1 MDNISIIGKACCGCR
16 ACEQSCHKHAI
27 VFKEDEEGFLQPYVD
42 QDECVNCGKCLK
54 ACPIHTVYVCHEK
67 QTGYAAKT
75 ASEND
80 LKECSSGGL
89 FYEMAKYVFDQKG
102 VVCGCGIDDSL
113 MPHHVI
119 ANSLEEAKQLRGS
132 KYVQSSMG
140 NIYTQ
145 IKEYLDKGV
154 IILFT
159 GVPCQVA
166 GLKNF
171 LSNDYS
177 NLYCVDIICHGVP
190 SRKLYAAY
198 LKWLSEKYGEIS
210 SVEFRSK
217 KRHQWSLTLNVRTN
231 NDGRI
236 QEHLKIASLDPY
248 YYNFLEGNTYRESC
262 YTCPYSQNSRPGDI
276 TIGDFWGIENI
287 HPELFDIRG
296 VSCALVNSEKGQ
308 NLWAGIESGLDA
320 TEVKLSDIINY
331 YGNLRQPTKRKPIRD
346 IVYQRLNEKG
356 FEAIPYDLSLKSR
369 AIDSLKNFIPNGWRY
384 RIKTMLKR

>member
-27 VFKEDEEGFLQPYVD
+27 AFNEDEEGFLQPHVD
-42 QDECVNCGKCLK
+42 QDKCVNCGKCLK
-54 ACPIHTVYVCHEK
+54 ACPIHTVNVCHEEQK
-67 QTGYAAKT
+67 GYAAKT
-75 ASEND
+75 TSGDD

-89 FYEMAKYVFDQKG
+89 FYEMAKFVFGQKG

-113 MPHHVI
+113 MPRHVI
-119 ANSLEEAKQLRGS
+119 ATSLEEAKQLRGS
-132 KYVQSSMG
+132 KYVQSIIG

-145 IKEYLDKGV
+145 IKAYLDKGV
-154 IILFT
+154 IVFFT

-171 LSNDYS
+171 LTKEYD

-198 LKWLSEKYGEIS
+198 LKWLSEKYGELS

-217 KRHQWSLTLNVRTN
+217 KRHQWSLTLNVTAKKN
-231 NDGRI
+231 GCTK
-236 QEHLKIASLDPY
+236 EYLKIASLDPY

-262 YTCPYSQNSRPGDI
+262 YACPYSQSGRPGDI
-276 TIGDFWGIENI
+276 TIGDFWGIENT

-296 VSCALVNSEKGQ
+296 VSCALVNSEKGRQ
-308 NLWAGIESGLDA
+308 LWAGIEPGLEA
-320 TEVKLSDIINY
+320 TEVELGHIINFN
-331 YGNLRQPTKRKPIRD
+331 GNLRQPTKRKPIRD

-356 FEAIPYDLSLKSR
+356 FVAIPYELPFKSR
-369 AIDSLKNFIPNGWRY
+369 VIDSLKNYIPNVWRY
-384 RIKTMLKR
+384 RIKALLKR

>member
-27 VFKEDEEGFLQPYVD
+27 AFKEDDEGFLQPHVD
-42 QDECVNCGKCLK
+42 QDKCVNCGKCLK
-54 ACPIHTVYVCHEK
+54 VCPIHTININQGAQKV
-67 QTGYAAKT
+67 YAAKT
-75 ASEND
+75 TSEAD

-89 FYEMAKYVFDQKG
+89 FYEMAKYVFDQNG

-113 MPHHVI
+113 MPRHVI
-119 ANSLEEAKQLRGS
+119 ATSLGEAKTLRGS
-132 KYVQSSMG
+132 KYVQSSIG

-145 IKEYLDKGV
+145 TKEYLDKGV
-154 IILFT
+154 IVLFT

-171 LSNDYS
+171 LSKDYL

-190 SRKLYAAY
+190 SRKLYGAY
-198 LKWLSEKYGEIS
+198 LKWLTDKYGEIS

-217 KRHQWSLTLNVRTN
+217 KRHQWSLTLSIKTQNK
-231 NDGRI
+231 
-236 QEHLKIASLDPY
+236 EYLKIASLDPY

-262 YTCPYSQNSRPGDI
+262 YTCPYSQRQRPGDI
-276 TIGDFWGIENI
+276 TIGDFWGIEKT

-296 VSCALVNSEKGQ
+296 VSCALLNNKKGQ
-308 NLWAGIESGLDA
+308 TLWAAIEFRIDA
-320 TEVKLSDIINY
+320 TEVEPSDIINY
-331 YGNLRQPTKRKPIRD
+331 NGNLRQPTNRKPIRD
-346 IVYQRLNEKG
+346 VVYQRLNEKG

-369 AIDSLKNFIPNGWRY
+369 FIDSLKNYIPNEWRY
-384 RIKTMLKR
+384 RIKIMLKR